1 MIAFNN
7 MCLQEVGVAFYT
19 IARSL
24 VTIFSI
30 IFTYFI
36 LGKKTS
42 TKAIV
47 SCAIIIVGFF
57 LGVDQ
62 EGDLGSLSIKG
73 TIYGVVASACVAL
86 NAIYGAWVESTNI
99 FVF

>member
-30 IFTYFI
+30 VFSYSGI
-36 LGKKTS
+36 GNGNVCVD
-42 TKAIV
+42 AI
-47 SCAIIIVGFF
+47 A
-57 LGVDQ
+57 
-62 EGDLGSLSIKG
+62 
-73 TIYGVVASACVAL
+73 
-86 NAIYGAWVESTNI
+86 
-99 FVF
+99 